1 MLHSMN
7 QGKRDRALIS
17 GGAVLHPVY
26 TRIRSVFKSFFHR
39 MCVPSPSSPVIF
51 LLPGTSRWSRV
62 PRPFSYLE
70 TAMALLTLDQFTLRF
85 LGAGGEITPVLHDIS
100 LSIDQGQTHALVGE
114 SGSGKSVTA
123 LSILRLLEE
132 TSETR
137 SSGSIRFAGQE
148 LTTLSKNEIR
158 AIRGNRIAMIFQE
171 PMTSLNPV
179 YTIGNQLMEPLQLHQ
194 KMSKDEARSQAL
206 QLLARTGI
214 DNPEYRI
221 NCYPHQLSGGQRQR
235 VIIAMALACRP
246 TLLIADE
253 PTTALDVTIQEQIL
267 RLIMDIQ
274 AEYGMS
280 VLLITHDL
288 PMVEKIADTV
298 SIMHRGRI
306 VEQGTVR
313 EIFSGPKEEYTR
325 HLLAAVPRG
334 VQQTRPGGPKLI
346 ELQGITCTFAM
357 KTQWSGW
364 FRRRKR
370 IIRAVDNV
378 SLCLN
383 QGTTLGLVGESGS
396 GKSTLALCLLGLSSY
411 DGKVF
416 YYSGD
421 QGGHC
426 LSDLSGKQ
434 LRPLRKELQIVFQ
447 DPFSSLSPRMT
458 IEQIVTEGLEVH
470 GMGGTKQERRALVT
484 RALEDVELDPGL
496 AVRFPHEFS
505 GGQRQRIAIAR
516 ALILRPKLLILD
528 EPTSALDMTIQKQ
541 ILELLKD
548 LQDRYQLTYIF
559 ITHDLRT
566 VRSLADQLA
575 VMRQGRIVEAGPAA
589 AIFADPQ
596 QEYTR
601 RLFEA
606 AFHLNQRLEN

>member
-1 MLHSMN
+1 
-7 QGKRDRALIS
+7 
-17 GGAVLHPVY
+17 
-26 TRIRSVFKSFFHR
+26 
-39 MCVPSPSSPVIF
+39 
-51 LLPGTSRWSRV
+51 
-62 PRPFSYLE
+62 
-70 TAMALLTLDQFTLRF
+70 MALLTLDHFNLSF
-85 LGAGGEITPVLHDIS
+85 LGAGGENTPVLHDIS
-100 LSIDQGQTHALVGE
+100 LTIDQGRTHALVGE

-132 TSETR
+132 TNQVC
-137 SSGSIRFAGQE
+137 SSGSIRFEDQE
-148 LTTLSKNEIR
+148 ITTLDKEAIR

-194 KMSKDEARSQAL
+194 HMGKAEAYTQAL
-206 QLLARTGI
+206 QLLSRTGI

-267 RLIMDIQ
+267 HLIKDIQ

-288 PMVEKIADTV
+288 PMVQKIAETV
-298 SIMHRGRI
+298 SIMHQGRI
-306 VEQGTVR
+306 VEQGSIRT
-313 EIFSGPKEEYTR
+313 IFADPQEEYTR
-325 HLLAAVPRG
+325 HLLAAVPQG
-334 VQQTRPGGPKLI
+334 VQQPRSGGPKLI
-346 ELQGITCTFAM
+346 ELQGITCSFAM

-364 FRRRKR
+364 FRRQKR
-370 IIRAVDNV
+370 IIKAVDNV
-378 SLCLN
+378 SLSLN

-396 GKSTLALCLLGLSSY
+396 GKSTLALCLLGLSQF
-411 DGKVF
+411 DGKVLYF
-416 YYSGD
+416 PE
-421 QGGHC
+421 QGINHC
-426 LSDLSGKQ
+426 LSDLSSKQ
-434 LRPLRKELQIVFQ
+434 FRPLRRELQIVFQ

-458 IEQIVTEGLEVH
+458 IEQIVTEGLQVH
-470 GMGGTKQERRALVT
+470 GMGGNKKERQTLVAQ
-484 RALEDVELDPGL
+484 ALEDVELDPGL
-496 AVRFPHEFS
+496 MGRFPHEFS

-548 LQDRYQLTYIF
+548 LQERYQLTYIF

-589 AIFADPQ
+589 TIFADPQ

-601 RLFEA
+601 RLFDA

>member
-1 MLHSMN
+1 M
-7 QGKRDRALIS
+7 
-17 GGAVLHPVY
+17 P
-26 TRIRSVFKSFFHR
+26 
-39 MCVPSPSSPVIF
+39 P
-51 LLPGTSRWSRV
+51 
-62 PRPFSYLE
+62 
-70 TAMALLTLDQFTLRF
+70 LLTLDSFTLSF
-85 LGAGGEITPVLHDIS
+85 LGADGEATPVLFDID
-100 LSIDQGQTHALVGE
+100 LQINQGQTHALVGE

-123 LSILRLLEE
+123 LSILRLIEE
-132 TSETR
+132 TNTIR
-137 SSGSIRFAGQE
+137 TSGSIRFEDQE
-148 LTTLSKNEIR
+148 ITTLNKRAIR
-158 AIRGNRIAMIFQE
+158 TIRGNRIAMIFQE

-179 YTIGNQLMEPLQLHQ
+179 YTIGNQLMEPLLLHQ
-194 KMSKDEARSQAL
+194 ALSKADAYTQAL
-206 QLLARTGI
+206 QLLERTGI

-267 RLIMDIQ
+267 RLIKDIQ
-274 AEYGMS
+274 GEYGMS

-288 PMVEKIADTV
+288 PMVQKIADTV
-298 SIMHRGRI
+298 SIMHKGRI
-306 VEQGTVR
+306 VEQGTVDT
-313 EIFSGPKEEYTR
+313 IFSSPKEAYTR
-325 HLLAAVPRG
+325 HLLAAMPQG
-334 VQQTRPGGPKLI
+334 VQQTRGGGHKLI
-346 ELQGITCTFAM
+346 ELQGISCTFAM

-364 FRRRKR
+364 FKRKKQV
-370 IIRAVDNV
+370 IKAVDDV
-378 SLCLN
+378 SFSLN

-396 GKSTLALCLLGLSSY
+396 GKSTLALCLLGLNKF

-416 YYSGD
+416 YFPQTGQSH
-421 QGGHC
+421 Q
-426 LSDLSGKQ
+426 LSHLSTNQ
-434 LRPLRKELQIVFQ
+434 FRPLRRELQIVFQ

-458 IEQIVTEGLEVH
+458 IGQIVAEGLQVH
-470 GMGGTKQERRALVT
+470 GMGGSRKEREGLVAQAL
-484 RALEDVELDPGL
+484 RDVELDPDMAG
-496 AVRFPHEFS
+496 RFPHEFS

-541 ILELLKD
+541 ILELLRD
-548 LQDRYQLTYIF
+548 LQERYQLTYIF

-575 VMRQGRIVEAGPAA
+575 VMRHGRIVEAGPAA

-596 QEYTR
+596 QEYTK
-601 RLFEA
+601 RLFDA

>member
-1 MLHSMN
+1 
-7 QGKRDRALIS
+7 
-17 GGAVLHPVY
+17 
-26 TRIRSVFKSFFHR
+26 
-39 MCVPSPSSPVIF
+39 
-51 LLPGTSRWSRV
+51 
-62 PRPFSYLE
+62 
-70 TAMALLTLDQFTLRF
+70 MALLTLDYFNLSF
-85 LGAGGEITPVLHDIS
+85 LGAGGENTPVLHDIS
-100 LSIDQGQTHALVGE
+100 LTIDQGRTHALVGE

-132 TSETR
+132 TNNTR
-137 SSGSIRFAGQE
+137 SSGSIRFEDQE
-148 LTTLSKNEIR
+148 ITTLDKEAIR

-194 KMSKDEARSQAL
+194 HMGKTEAYTQAL
-206 QLLARTGI
+206 QLLSRTGI

-267 RLIMDIQ
+267 CLIKDIQ

-288 PMVEKIADTV
+288 PMVQKIAETV
-298 SIMHRGRI
+298 SIMHQGRI
-306 VEQGTVR
+306 VEQGSVR
-313 EIFSGPKEEYTR
+313 TIFADPQEDYTR
-325 HLLAAVPRG
+325 HLLAAVPQG
-334 VQQTRPGGPKLI
+334 VQQPRSGGPKLI
-346 ELQGITCTFAM
+346 ELQGITCSFAM

-364 FRRRKR
+364 FRRQKR
-370 IIRAVDNV
+370 IIKAVDDV
-378 SLCLN
+378 SLSLN

-396 GKSTLALCLLGLSSY
+396 GKSTLALCLLGLSQF
-411 DGKVF
+411 DGKVVYF
-416 YYSGD
+416 PE
-421 QGGHC
+421 QGINHC
-426 LSDLSGKQ
+426 LSDLSSKQ
-434 LRPLRKELQIVFQ
+434 FRPLRRELQIVFQ
-447 DPFSSLSPRMT
+447 DPFSSLSPRMS
-458 IEQIVTEGLEVH
+458 IEQIVTEGLQVH
-470 GMGGTKQERRALVT
+470 GMGGNKKERQALVAQ
-484 RALEDVELDPGL
+484 ALEDVELDPGL
-496 AVRFPHEFS
+496 MGRFPHEFS

-548 LQDRYQLTYIF
+548 LQERYQLTYIF

-589 AIFADPQ
+589 TIFADPQ

-601 RLFEA
+601 RLFDA

>member
-1 MLHSMN
+1 
-7 QGKRDRALIS
+7 
-17 GGAVLHPVY
+17 
-26 TRIRSVFKSFFHR
+26 
-39 MCVPSPSSPVIF
+39 
-51 LLPGTSRWSRV
+51 
-62 PRPFSYLE
+62 
-70 TAMALLTLDQFTLRF
+70 MAPLLTLDSFNLSF
-85 LGAGGEITPVLHDIS
+85 LGSGGETTPVLFDIN
-100 LSIDQGQTHALVGE
+100 LHIDQGQTHALVGE

-123 LSILRLLEE
+123 LSILRLLEATNE
-132 TSETR
+132 VQ
-137 SSGSIRFAGQE
+137 SSGSIRFEDQE
-148 LTTLSKNEIR
+148 ITTLDKRAIR
-158 AIRGNRIAMIFQE
+158 NIRGNRIAMIFQE

-179 YTIGNQLMEPLQLHQ
+179 YTIGNQLIEPLLLHQ
-194 KMSKDEARSQAL
+194 SLSKADAYTQAL
-206 QLLARTGI
+206 QLLERTGI

-267 RLIMDIQ
+267 RLIKDIQ
-274 AEYGMS
+274 TEYGMS

-288 PMVEKIADTV
+288 PMVQKIADTV
-298 SIMHRGRI
+298 SIMHQGRI
-306 VEQGTVR
+306 VEQGTVHD
-313 EIFSGPKEEYTR
+313 IFSAPKEKYTR
-325 HLLAAVPRG
+325 HLLAAVPKG
-334 VQQTRPGGPKLI
+334 VQQTRQGGPKLI
-346 ELQGITCTFAM
+346 ELQGISCSFSM
-357 KTQWSGW
+357 KTQRSGW
-364 FRRRKR
+364 FHRKKR
-370 IIRAVDNV
+370 IIKAVDGV
-378 SLCLN
+378 SLSIN

-396 GKSTLALCLLGLSSY
+396 GKSTLALCLLGLSQF

-416 YYSGD
+416 YFPEAGIS
-421 QGGHC
+421 HC
-426 LSDLSGKQ
+426 LSDLSPKQ
-434 LRPLRKELQIVFQ
+434 FRPLRRELQIVFQ

-458 IEQIVTEGLEVH
+458 IEQIVTEGLQVH
-470 GMGGTKQERRALVT
+470 GLGGSKEERQALVT
-484 RALEDVELDPGL
+484 QALEDVELDPSL
-496 AVRFPHEFS
+496 AGRFPHEFS

-541 ILELLKD
+541 ILELLKN
-548 LQDRYQLTYIF
+548 LQVRYQLTYIF